1 MDVWF
6 LHGNQ
11 LENGGGRTKKK
22 KWIEIPTEQWKEY
35 GWDSG
40 MCDRTYMYAI
50 V

>member
-6 LHGNQ
+6 LRGNQ
-11 LENGGGRTKKK
+11 LENGGVEK